1 MTADNEDSLLR
12 SVAQQ
17 NAESIRAVRLRAEQQ
32 AEATL
37 HEQANLLNLTHD
49 AIFVHD
55 MNGTV
60 KYWNRGAEELYG
72 WSAEQ
77 AVGRVIQELLKT
89 IFQVPLEQIEEEVI
103 GAGRWEGELVQTK
116 KDGSQVVVASR
127 WSLQRDERSGPV
139 AILVINNDITKRK
152 RAEEIA
158 RRSEKELRDVVNAIP
173 AFVWSTLPDG
183 AIDFVNDRWLEFT
196 GLSPRDALGWNWEAA
211 VHPDDRSKAAAEWR
225 EVLKKGRSTEGE
237 LRVRRADGEFRWWF
251 FRNVPLRDETG
262 NIAKWYGTAIDIDD
276 RKRAEALLAAEKRIL
291 EMVAKGDSLT
301 EILDS
306 LCRLVEEPAR
316 GVLASILLLD
326 GDRLRHGGAPSLPKA
341 YTDAINGAV
350 IGPSAGSC
358 GTAAYRGEPV
368 IVEDIATD
376 PLWADYR
383 DLALPH
389 SLRACWSTPV
399 FSSQGKVIATF
410 AMYYREA
417 RRPTQRDQEII
428 DQITH
433 LTGVAIQKKLAE
445 EKLERSEAYLAE
457 AEKLTHT
464 GSWAWDPRTQ
474 KVLYCSEE
482 MFRIFGLDPRE
493 SLPARNNF
501 WQRIH
506 AEDRDWVAKRFEES
520 LRERVD
526 IFDEFRVLLPDGTV
540 RHINSSSHPVLDENG
555 EFIEFVGTAVDV
567 TERKRAELERRRLAS
582 LVEQAADLMAIT
594 DLSGG
599 TPIYLNK
606 AGLRMVGFDSWEEAS
621 GRRGIH
627 YIFPGD
633 RQFVNEVLWPTVL
646 EKGSWSGEMS
656 FRHFKTGD
664 PIPILYSA
672 FRIDDPETG
681 QPVNVGNVCR
691 DITELKRAE
700 EKLRAS
706 EQRLFDAQMELAH
719 VTRVTTLGE
728 MTASIAHEIN
738 QPLAALVANAEACLR
753 WLDRGTPDLDG
764 ARRSVEWIIDDG
776 NRASEVIKRVRA
788 LAKKTAIEK
797 GPLDINDVIREVI
810 ALVQRQLVGHQVS
823 LRTGL
828 APALP
833 MILGD
838 RVQLQQVIL
847 NLVMNGIE
855 AMQSVTDRPREL
867 VIRSRQD
874 EKQKVLVSV
883 TDCGPGISA
892 ENADRL
898 FTAFFTTK
906 SSGMGMGLSICRS
919 IMEAHEGRL
928 WAAAN
933 LPHGATFQFTLPVNE
948 RVDAATTPNISNRGQ
963 APNRVGE

>member
-1 MTADNEDSLLR
+1 MTRDNEDSLLR
-12 SVAQQ
+12 SVALQ
-17 NAESIRAVRLRAEQQ
+17 NAESIRVVRLRAEQQ
-32 AEATL
+32 AEAAL
-37 HEQANLLNLTHD
+37 REQTNLLNLTHD
-49 AIFVHD
+49 AIFVRD

-72 WSAEQ
+72 WPAEQ
-77 AVGRVIQELLKT
+77 AVGRVVQELLKT
-89 IFQVPLEQIEEEVI
+89 IFQVPLEQIEQEVI
-103 GAGRWEGELVQTK
+103 GAGRWDGELLQTK

-127 WSLQRDERSGPV
+127 WSLQRDESGAPI
-139 AILVINNDITKRK
+139 AILVINNDITTRK
-152 RAEEIA
+152 RAEEVA

-183 AIDFVNDRWLEFT
+183 AIDFVNERWLEFT
-196 GLSPRDALGWNWEAA
+196 GSPQDSLGWNWETV
-211 VHPDDRSKAAAEWR
+211 VHPDDRSRAVAEWR

-262 NIAKWYGTAIDIDD
+262 NIAKWYGTAIDIED
-276 RKRAEALLAAEKRIL
+276 RKRAESLLAAEKRIL
-291 EMVAKGDSLT
+291 EMVAKGDALP

-306 LCRLVEEPAR
+306 LCQLVEERAK

-341 YTDAINGAV
+341 YTDAIDGAV

-410 AMYYREA
+410 AMYYRQK

-428 DQITH
+428 DQVTH
-433 LTGVAIQKKLAE
+433 LTGIAIQQKLAQ
-445 EKLERSEAYLAE
+445 EKLQRSEAYLAE
-457 AEKLTHT
+457 AQKLTHT
-464 GSWAWDPRTQ
+464 GSWVWDARTQ

-482 MFRIFGLDPRE
+482 MFRIFGLDQRE
-493 SLPARNNF
+493 SLPTREHF
-501 WQRIH
+501 RQRVH
-506 AEDRDWVAKRFEES
+506 PEDRDWVDKRFEKS
-520 LRERVD
+520 FRERVD
-526 IFDEFRVLLPDGTV
+526 SFNEYRILLPDGTV
-540 RHINSSSHPVLDENG
+540 RHINSAGHPVLDEDG
-555 EFIEFVGTAVDV
+555 ELIEYVATAVDV

-582 LVEQAADLMAIT
+582 LVEQAADLMAIS

-599 TPIYLNK
+599 TPLYLNK
-606 AGLRMVGFDSWEEAS
+606 AGLKMVGFDSWEEA
-621 GRRGIH
+621 GARRGIH
-627 YIFPGD
+627 YIFPED
-633 RQFVNEVLWPTVL
+633 RQFVNAVLWPTVL

-664 PIPILYSA
+664 PIPVLYSA

-691 DITELKRAE
+691 DITDRKRAE

-706 EQRLFDAQMELAH
+706 EQRLLDAQMELAR

-728 MTASIAHEIN
+728 LTASIAHEVN
-738 QPLAALVANAEACLR
+738 QPLAAIVANAEACLR
-753 WLDRGTPDLDG
+753 WLDRGTPDLNA

-776 NRASEVIKRVRA
+776 NRASEVIRRIRA
-788 LAKKTAIEK
+788 LANKADIEK
-797 GPLDINDVIREVI
+797 VPLDVNYVVREVI
-810 ALVQRQLVGHQVS
+810 ALVQRELTSHEVL
-823 LRTGL
+823 LRTEL
-828 APALP
+828 APAVP
-833 MILGD
+833 MILAD
-838 RVQLQQVIL
+838 RVQLQQVII

-855 AMQSVTDRPREL
+855 AMQSITDRPREL
-867 VIRSRQD
+867 VIRSLQD
-874 EKQKVLVSV
+874 EPQQVLVSV
-883 TDCGPGISA
+883 TDGGVGIAA
-892 ENADRL
+892 EDADRL
-898 FTAFFTTK
+898 FNAFFTTK
-906 SSGMGMGLSICRS
+906 SGGMGMGLSICRS
-919 IMEAHEGRL
+919 IMEAHGGRL
-928 WAAAN
+928 WATAN
-933 LPHGATFQFTLPVNE
+933 VPHGATFQFTLPANA
-948 RVDAATTPNISNRGQ
+948 DTAS
-963 APNRVGE
+963 

>member
-1 MTADNEDSLLR
+1 MTRDNEDSLLR
-12 SVAQQ
+12 SVALQ

-32 AEATL
+32 AEAAL
-37 HEQANLLNLTHD
+37 REQANLLNLTHD
-49 AIFVHD
+49 AIFVRD

-72 WSAEQ
+72 WPAEQ
-77 AVGRVIQELLKT
+77 AVGRVILELLKT
-89 IFQVPLEQIEEEVI
+89 IFQAPLEQIEEEVI
-103 GAGRWEGELVQTK
+103 TAGRWEGELVQTK

-127 WSLQRDERSGPV
+127 WSLQRDESSAPV
-139 AILVINNDITKRK
+139 AILVNNNDITKRK
-152 RAEEIA
+152 RAEEVA
-158 RRSEKELRDVVNAIP
+158 RRSEKELRDVVNAVP
-173 AFVWSTLPDG
+173 AFVWSTRPDG
-183 AIDFVNDRWLEFT
+183 AVDFVNERWLEFT
-196 GLSPRDALGWNWEAA
+196 GLSPQDALGWNWEAA
-211 VHPDDRSKAAAEWR
+211 VHPDDRSRAVAEWR
-225 EVLKKGRSTEGE
+225 AALKNGRSTEGE
-237 LRVRRADGEFRWWF
+237 MRVRRADGEFRWWF
-251 FRNVPLRDETG
+251 FRNVPLHDETG
-262 NIAKWYGTAIDIDD
+262 NIAKWYGTGVDIEE
-276 RKRAEALLAAEKRIL
+276 RKRAESLLAAEKRIL

-306 LCRLVEEPAR
+306 LCRLVEEPAK

-350 IGPSAGSC
+350 IGPAAGSC

-389 SLRACWSTPV
+389 SLCACWSTPV
-399 FSSQGKVIATF
+399 FSSQGEVIATF
-410 AMYYREA
+410 AIYYREP
-417 RRPTQRDQEII
+417 RRPTQRDQEIVN
-428 DQITH
+428 QITH
-433 LTGVAIQKKLAE
+433 LAGVAIQQKLAE
-445 EKLERSEAYLAE
+445 EKLQRSEAYLAE

-464 GSWAWDPRTQ
+464 GSWVWDARTK
-474 KVLYCSEE
+474 KVLYSSEE

-493 SLPARNNF
+493 SLPTRENF
-501 WQRIH
+501 RQRIH
-506 AEDRDWVAKRFEES
+506 PEDRDWVKKEFERS

-526 IFDEFRVLLPDGTV
+526 TFAEYRVLLTDGTV
-540 RHINSSSHPVLDENG
+540 RHINASGHPVLDKDGELV
-555 EFIEFVGTAVDV
+555 EFIGTAVDV

-606 AGLRMVGFDSWEEAS
+606 AGLRMVGFDSWEEART
-621 GRRGIH
+621 RRGIH
-627 YIFPGD
+627 YIFPRD

-753 WLDRGTPDLDG
+753 WLDRGTPDLDA
-764 ARRSVEWIIDDG
+764 ARRSVEWIVDDG

-788 LAKKTAIEK
+788 LAKKTDIEK
-797 GPLDINDVIREVI
+797 APLDINDVIREVI
-810 ALVQRQLVGHQVS
+810 AMVQRQLVSNQVS

-833 MILGD
+833 TILGD

-855 AMQSVTDRPREL
+855 AMQSVTDRIREL

-883 TDCGPGISA
+883 TDCGAAISA

-928 WAAAN
+928 WATAN
-933 LPHGATFQFTLPVNE
+933 LPHGATFQFTLPGNADTV
-948 RVDAATTPNISNRGQ
+948 S
-963 APNRVGE
+963 

>member
-72 WSAEQ
+72 WPAEQ

-127 WSLQRDERSGPV
+127 WSLQRDERSAPV

-152 RAEEIA
+152 RAEEVA
-158 RRSEKELRDVVNAIP
+158 RRSEKELRDVVNAVP

-183 AIDFVNDRWLEFT
+183 AVDFVNERWLEYT
-196 GLSPRDALGWNWEAA
+196 GLSPQDALGWNWEAA
-211 VHPDDRSKAAAEWR
+211 VHPDDRSRAVAEWR
-225 EVLKKGRSTEGE
+225 AALKNGRSTDGE
-237 LRVRRADGEFRWWF
+237 MRVRRADGEFRWWF
-251 FRNVPLRDETG
+251 FRNVPLHDETG
-262 NIAKWYGTAIDIDD
+262 NIAKWYGTGIDIED
-276 RKRAEALLAAEKRIL
+276 RKRAESLIAAEKRIL
-291 EMVAKGDSLT
+291 EMVAKGDSLP

-306 LCRLVEEPAR
+306 LCRLVEEPAK

-326 GDRLRHGGAPSLPKA
+326 GDRLRHGGAPSLPKV
-341 YTDAINGAV
+341 YTDAINGAL

-389 SLRACWSTPV
+389 SLCACWSTPV

-410 AMYYREA
+410 AMYYRER

-433 LTGVAIQKKLAE
+433 LAGVAIQQKLAQ
-445 EKLERSEAYLAE
+445 EKLQRSEAYLAE

-474 KVLYCSEE
+474 EVLYCSEE

-493 SLPARNNF
+493 SLPTHNNF
-501 WQRIH
+501 RQRIH
-506 AEDRDWVAKRFEES
+506 PEDRDWVAKRFEKS

-526 IFDEFRVLLPDGTV
+526 TFDEYRVPMPDGTV
-540 RHINSSSHPVLDENG
+540 RHINFSGHPVLDQDGELI
-555 EFIEFVGTAVDV
+555 EFIGTAVDV

-582 LVEQAADLMAIT
+582 LVEQAADLMAIA
-594 DLSGG
+594 DLGGG
-599 TPIYLNK
+599 TPVYLNK
-606 AGLRMVGFDSWEEAS
+606 AGLKMVGFDSWEEART
-621 GRRGIH
+621 RRGIH
-627 YIFPGD
+627 YIFPED

-646 EKGSWSGEMS
+646 EKGSWSGEMR

-664 PIPILYSA
+664 PIPVLYSV

-691 DITELKRAE
+691 DITDRKRAE

-706 EQRLFDAQMELAH
+706 EQRLLDAQMELAH

-728 MTASIAHEIN
+728 LTASIAHEVN
-738 QPLAALVANAEACLR
+738 QPLAAVVNAAAACLR
-753 WLDRGTPDLDG
+753 WLDGDTPNLDE
-764 ARRSVEWIIDDG
+764 ARHAVEWIIKEG
-776 NRASEVIKRVRA
+776 NRASEVIRRVRA
-788 LAKKTAIEK
+788 LANKTDIEK
-797 GPLDINDVIREVI
+797 VPLDINDVVKGVI
-810 ALVQRQLVGHQVS
+810 ALVQREMDSHRVS
-823 LRTGL
+823 LRMEF

-838 RVQLQQVIL
+838 RVQLQQVII

-855 AMQSVTDRPREL
+855 AMQSVTDRPGEL
-867 VIRSRQD
+867 VIRSHQD
-874 EKQKVLVSV
+874 EAHRVLVTVMDSGV
-883 TDCGPGISA
+883 GISA
-892 ENADRL
+892 EKADRL
-898 FTAFFTTK
+898 FNAFFTTK
-906 SSGMGMGLSICRS
+906 SGGMGMGLSICRS
-919 IMEAHEGRL
+919 IVEAHGGRMS
-928 WAAAN
+928 AAN
-933 LPHGATFQFTLPVNE
+933 NEGHGATFQFVLPLHQE
-948 RVDAATTPNISNRGQ
+948 DAS
-963 APNRVGE
+963 